1 MGNGKARPNKPV
13 WPRKLI
19 PPKRGDGY
27 FEYPVDAECDVVD
40 EYPVSFLAQ
49 APKLS
54 AATASAMIAKYF
66 II

>member
-1 MGNGKARPNKPV
+1 
-13 WPRKLI
+13 LI

-27 FEYPVDAECDVVD
+27 FEYPVDDECDVVD
-40 EYPVSFLAQ
+40 DPVYAVSFLAQ

-54 AATASAMIAKYF
+54 AATASAMIARYF